1 MMREWYSGSTSPC
14 QGEDRGFDPRLA
26 LILFVEVLDIF
37 QYFLFLTFTFYT
49 DIIQI
54 MKTKIIIYIIAAV
67 IICGLIL
74 TGVNFYKNVL
84 ESGSKACEGNDEAI
98 TNQKTEDTEFGSF
111 TVTSLD
117 GSEVT
122 SEILKGHKVNL
133 INIWATYCGPCIT
146 EMPDLDIIDKKYG
159 DEVQVIGICID
170 IADINGNV
178 DAGLLEQA
186 LKIANDVTQVSYMS
200 LIPSPAL
207 LKGVLSD
214 VFAVPTSY
222 IVDENGKVLESFVG
236 RKSQD
241 ELEKLLKKY
250 L

>member
-1 MMREWYSGSTSPC
+1 
-14 QGEDRGFDPRLA
+14 
-26 LILFVEVLDIF
+26 
-37 QYFLFLTFTFYT
+37 
-49 DIIQI
+49 
-54 MKTKIIIYIIAAV
+54 MKTKILIYIISAL

-84 ESGSKACEGNDEAI
+84 EPDSKAGAGNEETTA
-98 TNQKTEDTEFGSF
+98 NEKTEETEFGDF
-111 TVTSLD
+111 TVSSLD
-117 GSEVT
+117 GTEVT

-146 EMPDLDIIDKKYG
+146 EMPDLDVIDKTYG
-159 DEVQVIGICID
+159 DEVQVIGFCID
-170 IADINGNV
+170 IADSTGNI

-186 LKIANDVTQVSYMS
+186 VRIVNEVTKVSYTS

-214 VFAVPTSY
+214 IFAVPTSY

-241 ELEKLLKKY
+241 ELERMLNKY

>member
-26 LILFVEVLDIF
+26 LILFAEVLDIF

-54 MKTKIIIYIIAAV
+54 MKTKILIYIIAAV

-74 TGVNFYKNVL
+74 TGINFYKNVL
-84 ESGSKACEGNDEAI
+84 DSPAEVGVDSDTSKINGN
-98 TNQKTEDTEFGSF
+98 KDTEFGDF
-111 TVTSLD
+111 TVSSLD

>member
-1 MMREWYSGSTSPC
+1 
-14 QGEDRGFDPRLA
+14 
-26 LILFVEVLDIF
+26 
-37 QYFLFLTFTFYT
+37 
-49 DIIQI
+49 
-54 MKTKIIIYIIAAV
+54 MKTKILIYIISAL

-84 ESGSKACEGNDEAI
+84 EPRSKAGAGNEE
-98 TNQKTEDTEFGSF
+98 TTENGKTEETEFGDF
-111 TVTSLD
+111 TVSSLD
-117 GSEVT
+117 GTEVT

-146 EMPDLDIIDKKYG
+146 EMPDLDVIDKTYG
-159 DEVQVIGICID
+159 DEVQVIGFCID
-170 IADINGNV
+170 IADSTGNI
-178 DAGLLEQA
+178 DADLLEQA
-186 LKIANDVTQVSYMS
+186 VRIVNEVTKVSYTS

-214 VFAVPTSY
+214 IFAVPTSY

-241 ELEKLLKKY
+241 ELERMLKKY

>member
-1 MMREWYSGSTSPC
+1 
-14 QGEDRGFDPRLA
+14 
-26 LILFVEVLDIF
+26 
-37 QYFLFLTFTFYT
+37 
-49 DIIQI
+49 
-54 MKTKIIIYIIAAV
+54 MKTKILIYIISAL

-84 ESGSKACEGNDEAI
+84 EPRSKAGAGNEETTA
-98 TNQKTEDTEFGSF
+98 NEKTEETEFGDF
-111 TVTSLD
+111 TVSSLD
-117 GSEVT
+117 GTEVT

-146 EMPDLDIIDKKYG
+146 EMPDLDVIDKTYG
-159 DEVQVIGICID
+159 NEVQVMGFCID
-170 IADINGNV
+170 IADSTGNI
-178 DAGLLEQA
+178 DADLLEQA
-186 LKIANDVTQVSYMS
+186 VRIVNEVTKVSYTS

-214 VFAVPTSY
+214 IFAVPTSY

-241 ELEKLLKKY
+241 ELERMLKKY

>member
-1 MMREWYSGSTSPC
+1 MVIETDVMRNSKYSEASC
-14 QGEDRGFDPRLA
+14 CR
-26 LILFVEVLDIF
+26 
-37 QYFLFLTFTFYT
+37 FLTFTFYA

-54 MKTKIIIYIIAAV
+54 MKTKILIYIIAAV

-84 ESGSKACEGNDEAI
+84 ESGSKAGEGNDEAI
-98 TNQKTEDTEFGSF
+98 TNQKTEDTEFGDF
-111 TVTSLD
+111 TVSSLD

-200 LIPSPAL
+200 LIPSPGL